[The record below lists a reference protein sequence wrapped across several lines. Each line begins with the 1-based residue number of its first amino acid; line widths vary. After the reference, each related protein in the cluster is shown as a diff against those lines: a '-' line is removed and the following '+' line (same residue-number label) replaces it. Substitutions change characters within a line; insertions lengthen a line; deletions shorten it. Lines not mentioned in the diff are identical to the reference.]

1 MRFNRTRI
9 IDITIAS
16 LLGGIFGAVIVAIV
30 GPPTKVP
37 SISTNLITAKSIT
50 VQDREGIVSIDGLL
64 GIRLIK
70 NNHTIEQMRLVDNNP
85 PSAH

>member
-16 LLGGIFGAVIVAIV
+16 LLGGVLGAVVVAIV
-30 GPPTKVP
+30 GP
-37 SISTNLITAKSIT
+37 STNAKGFIVDHIDAKSIT
-50 VQDREGIVSIDGLL
+50 VQDREGVVSIDGLH

-70 NNHTIEQMRLVDNNP
+70 NDHTIEQMRLVDNNP

>member
-9 IDITIAS
+9 VDIAIAS
-16 LLGGIFGAVIVAIV
+16 LIGGIFGTVIVWIV
-30 GPPTKVP
+30 GPA
-37 SISTNLITAKSIT
+37 TNVEGLIVGQLDAKSIT
-50 VQDREGIVSIDGLL
+50 VRDTQGIVSIDGLH

>member
-1 MRFNRTRI
+1 MRINRTRI

-16 LLGGIFGAVIVAIV
+16 LIGGIFGALIVAVV
-30 GPPTKVP
+30 GPPTNFRC
-37 SISTNLITAKSIT
+37 IDADLITARCIT
-50 VQDREGIVSIDGLL
+50 VLDREGVVSLDGLH

-85 PSAH
+85 PLAH